1 MVATVTRVS
10 LDVIE
15 GPAAGHTL
23 DVPPEGVLLGR
34 SGTLAGD
41 DTVSHEH
48 ADVTWTAGGDL
59 AIRDLDSTN
68 GTYVNGTRITGRTIL
83 RRGDRLVLGNTVLTV
98 VVEDAAPAPPDV
110 DVSLEGGQRA
120 EHGGVVA
127 GVIYGGVKTV
137 VDASGLST
145 IAQARGLARF
155 LMIAGT
161 VLAFAGFASWGYP
174 IVRAITEAASSF
186 GDSSAREECF
196 DRFFG
201 DPSRNEQLQDCL
213 DEAGTDVGF
222 DATPWLPLGA
232 ILFLAGAALMT
243 AGTFA
248 MRRAPD

>member
-1 MVATVTRVS
+1 LAATVTRVS

-15 GPAAGHTL
+15 GPAAGRTL
-23 DVPPEGVLLGR
+23 DVPPEGLLLGR

-41 DTVSHEH
+41 ETVSHEH
-48 ADVTWTAGGDL
+48 ADVTWTSEGSL

-68 GTYVNGTRITGRTIL
+68 GTYVNGARITGRTIL
-83 RRGDRLVLGNTVLTV
+83 RRGDQLALGHSVLTV
-98 VVEDAAPAPPDV
+98 VVPDAEPQQPDV

-120 EHGGVVA
+120 EHGGVIA
-127 GVIYGGVKTV
+127 GVVYGGVKTV

-145 IAQARGLARF
+145 LVQARGLARF

-186 GDSSAREECF
+186 GDSSEQECF
-196 DRFFG
+196 ANSG
-201 DPSRNEQLQDCL
+201 SQQELQDCL
-213 DEAGTDVGF
+213 AEAGTDVTF